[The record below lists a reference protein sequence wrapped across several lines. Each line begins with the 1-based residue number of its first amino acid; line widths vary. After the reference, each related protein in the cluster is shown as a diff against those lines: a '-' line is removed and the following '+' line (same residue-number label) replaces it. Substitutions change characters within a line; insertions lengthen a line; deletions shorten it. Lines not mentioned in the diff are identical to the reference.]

1 MEIKQYSPKEQLVKE
16 EVKGKTKKFLKIK
29 VQTQYRNLWK
39 TATKA
44 KNKINIPSRQLIS
57 ML

>member
-1 MEIKQYSPKEQLVKE
+1 MEIKQYSPKEPLVKE

-29 VQTQYRNLWK
+29 VQTQYQNLWN

-44 KNKINIPSRQLIS
+44 
-57 ML
+57 